1 MQIRPPQNI
10 IKITEFWEDL
20 IMMKKLAA
28 MLLTG
33 VMAVSLAACGG
44 STAPASS
51 DSAAADEAVEEVQ
64 EETDAND
71 EVKFVV
77 GFDAEY
83 PPYGYLDE
91 ATGDYTGF
99 DLELAQELCNRR
111 GWTLVKQPINWD
123 NKDAEIDSGSIDCIW
138 NGMTYTGREA
148 EYTWSDP
155 YVNNSIV
162 MAVLADSDI
171 QTLADLA
178 GKVVITQS
186 ESSAETALNGDDLAD
201 LRATFADLQ
210 RNPSYNTCF
219 TDMQAGAVDAIAVD
233 IGVAQYQ
240 MRAVDAIAVDIGVAQ
255 YQMRNNPDKFRILE
269 EPIAA
274 EQYAIAFKLGNEE
287 LRDQVQETYDE
298 MLADGTVMEIAQHYA
313 DDNLPDMLITEK

>member
-1 MQIRPPQNI
+1 
-10 IKITEFWEDL
+10 
-20 IMMKKLAA
+20 MMKKFAALFLA
-28 MLLTG
+28 G
-33 VMAVSLAACGG
+33 VMAASLAACGG
-44 STAPASS
+44 S
-51 DSAAADEAVEEVQ
+51 SAASTAASEAEKVEEAVQEAAEEVT
-64 EETDAND
+64 EEMGAEAAAEADAQAAD
-71 EVKFVV
+71 AAAAEEAVAEGGREFIV

-83 PPYGYLDE
+83 PPYGYLDM
-91 ATGDYTGF
+91 ATNDYTGF

-111 GWTLVKQPINWD
+111 GWTLVKKPINWD

-148 EYTWSDP
+148 LYTWSDP

-162 MAVLADSDI
+162 MCVLADSDI

-178 GKVVITQS
+178 GKVVITQT
-186 ESSAETALNGDDLAD
+186 ESSAQTALEGEELAA

-210 RNPSYNTCF
+210 LNPSYNTCF
-219 TDMQAGAVDAIAVD
+219 QDMQAGAVDAIAVD

-240 MRAVDAIAVDIGVAQ
+240 MK
-255 YQMRNNPDKFRILE
+255 NNPDKFRILDE
-269 EPIAA
+269 EVSK

-287 LRDQVQETYDE
+287 LRNQVQETYDE

-313 DDNLPDMLITEK
+313 DDNLPEMLITEK

>member
-1 MQIRPPQNI
+1 
-10 IKITEFWEDL
+10 
-20 IMMKKLAA
+20 MMKKFAALFLA
-28 MLLTG
+28 G
-33 VMAVSLAACGG
+33 VMAASLAACGG
-44 STAPASS
+44 SSAAPTASS
-51 DSAAADEAVEEVQ
+51 EAEKVEEAVEETA
-64 EETDAND
+64 EEVSAEATA
-71 EVKFVV
+71 EGGREFIV

-83 PPYGYLDE
+83 PPYGYLDM
-91 ATGDYTGF
+91 ATNDYTGF

-111 GWTLVKQPINWD
+111 GWTLVKKPINWD

-148 EYTWSDP
+148 LYTWSDP

-162 MAVLADSDI
+162 MCVLADSDI

-178 GKVVITQS
+178 GKVVITQT
-186 ESSAETALNGDDLAD
+186 ESSAQTALEGEELAA
-201 LRATFADLQ
+201 LRASFADLQ
-210 RNPSYNTCF
+210 LNPSYNTCF
-219 TDMQAGAVDAIAVD
+219 QDMQAGAVDAIAVD

-240 MRAVDAIAVDIGVAQ
+240 MK
-255 YQMRNNPDKFRILE
+255 NNPDKFRILDE
-269 EPIAA
+269 EVSK

-313 DDNLPDMLITEK
+313 EDNLPDMLITEK